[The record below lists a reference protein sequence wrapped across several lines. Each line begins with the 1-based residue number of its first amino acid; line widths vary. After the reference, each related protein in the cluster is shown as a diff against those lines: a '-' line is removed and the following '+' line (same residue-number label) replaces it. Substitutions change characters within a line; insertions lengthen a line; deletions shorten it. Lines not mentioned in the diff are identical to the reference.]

1 LISRKREGEELSSR
15 EIALLVDGYTQSEV
29 PDYQMSAFAMAVF
42 FKGMTPAKTAALTRA
57 MMASGDCFSH
67 RPGHPPVVGKHST
80 GGPADLRGIVLDLAG
95 KSRESH
101 TPSWNV
107 CSTMAVPAAVL
118 INSSPPRPGIPRICR
133 ASAGGTPTRHGA
145 GEGDRRGDFAVGFDR
160 LVKCGEP
167 IHAGQAVCRIHAR
180 TAVDLDMVEAM
191 IEKAV
196 KISVL

>member
-1 LISRKREGEELSSR
+1 MPRLAKIHKAPLIREV
-15 EIALLVDGYTQSEV
+15 I
-29 PDYQMSAFAMAVF
+29 
-42 FKGMTPAKTAALTRA
+42 
-57 MMASGDCFSH
+57 
-67 RPGHPPVVGKHST
+67 
-80 GGPADLRGIVLDLAG
+80 
-95 KSRESH
+95 
-101 TPSWNV
+101 
-107 CSTMAVPAAVL
+107 
-118 INSSPPRPGIPRICR
+118 